1 MARSSHSLT
10 KNTGVQPAGTFK
22 TTQANRHHWGSLK
35 ASGVRSLQPPLSQRP
50 ACLGPPS
57 AARLSEPDTGWRA
70 TDAVAPGQS

>member
-57 AARLSEPDTGWRA
+57 AAS
-70 TDAVAPGQS
+70 